1 MGQMRDP
8 LATRVVGAVVGAFY
22 LVTGAWAFLAPMSF
36 FSSVAT
42 FAPLNIHLLHD
53 VGAFQVGLG
62 LALTAPVALRA
73 PLRASLIAVLGASLL
88 HVLAQLS
95 SSRLRLG
102 NEAVPPRGVPRYPAL
117 QASEGSPVLNPPSIG
132 ADGGPD
138 RRVANFRTAVLNS
151 NQVV

>member
-1 MGQMRDP
+1 MRDP

-88 HVLAQLS
+88 HVLAHVEDI
-95 SSRLRLG
+95 RLG
-102 NEAVPPRGVPRYPAL
+102 GHPTTDL
-117 QASEGSPVLNPPSIG
+117 PVLTLICI
-132 ADGGPD
+132 ALA
-138 RRVANFRTAVLNS
+138 VALLVEVKAHRA
-151 NQVV
+151 